1 MATDPVLSNPANPR
15 VIDACV
21 ELLEAGRPLSEIIN
35 EAKRFSALKPEMLRS
50 AEPET
55 TKEPA
60 AEQATASNEAAAE
73 SAEREHPIAEPV
85 AAPRKVLAVWLSA
98 AALLLVITTGTVG
111 MAYLP
116 RVTATDTAAQAPAST
131 TAVSPVQALSPT
143 KATSVG
149 AEPASQTSAEIAN
162 LVERG
167 NMLVG
172 SGDLSGAREIYARAV
187 EAGDARAAIYLG
199 STYDPSFLK
208 QARLS
213 KVVRGDRE
221 AAAYW
226 YRRARDL
233 GAGDAEAL
241 LKTVRR

>member
-1 MATDPVLSNPANPR
+1 MATDPVPSSPADSR

-35 EAKRFSALKPEMLRS
+35 EAKRLSVLKPEMLRS
-50 AEPET
+50 AEPEAT
-55 TKEPA
+55 EEPV
-60 AEQATASNEAAAE
+60 AEQATASEEAAPE
-73 SAEREHPIAEPV
+73 SAKQEHPVAEPV
-85 AAPRKVLAVWLSA
+85 TAPRKVPAVWLSA
-98 AALLLVITTGTVG
+98 AAILLVITTGTVG

-116 RVTATDTAAQAPAST
+116 RVMATDSAAQSSAST
-131 TAVSPVQALSPT
+131 PAASPVQVLSPT
-143 KATSVG
+143 VTASLG
-149 AEPASQTSAEIAN
+149 AKPASQTSAEIAN

-167 NMLVG
+167 SMLVG

-199 STYDPSFLK
+199 TTYDPSFLK

-233 GAGDAEAL
+233 GASDAEAL